1 MAPEQTGNKK
11 REEPAPQKAAEGS
24 SSPSSSSPGSSSPG
38 SSSPGSAAVHADGPQ
53 PPKKPKRMVVRRS
66 LVDYLRGREV
76 GAPGRAGLSGFDSE
90 LHGFAVRKLPEL
102 LRERELSL
110 GTVDKVFASQ
120 WLNAR
125 QVVCGTKCNTLF
137 VVDVRS
143 SQVTRIPL
151 IRDRGHPPARAQPGC
166 GIHAVQLNPS
176 KTLLATGGENPNS
189 LAVYWLPTLDPFPR
203 RRQHFPPGTASPLH
217 RCRAPPMLRSPA
229 RDSSPGSPALSSH
242 AAPRPPPGMAPEQTG
257 NKKREEPA
265 PQKAAEGSSSL
276 SSSSLS
282 SSSPGSS
289 SPGSA
294 AVHADGPQPP
304 KKPKRMVVRRSLV
317 DYLRGREVGAPGRAG
332 LSGFDSELHGFAVRK
347 LPELLRERELSLG
360 TVDKVFASQWLNAR
374 QVVCGTKCNTLFVV
388 DVRSSQVTRIP
399 LIRDR
404 GHPPAR
410 AQPGCGI
417 HAVQLNPSKTLLA
430 TGGENPNSLAVYWLP
445 TLDPLCLGDHGHK
458 DWIFAI
464 AWMSDTVVV
473 SGSRDGTLGIWK
485 IDPDVFRSSIAWRN
499 PAELSVYAHIRP
511 AEVEDVRRAATNPR
525 NCKVGAVAFSAK
537 RQELGAVTMDGYFH
551 LWKAQNTLSKLLYIR
566 LPYCR
571 ENVCLTYCD
580 ELSLYAVG
588 SQSHVSFLDLRQ
600 GHQSIRYLCS
610 REGGTGVRSLSFYEH
625 IVTVGTGHGSLLFY
639 DIRAQKFLEEKVSDS
654 QHSSPRPT
662 GRRFRLICGRGWL
675 NQDDL
680 QMNDLSALDEL
691 PSALYTHCYNWPEMK
706 LFVAGGPLPSSLR
719 GNYAGLWS

>member
-1 MAPEQTGNKK
+1 
-11 REEPAPQKAAEGS
+11 
-24 SSPSSSSPGSSSPG
+24 
-38 SSSPGSAAVHADGPQ
+38 
-53 PPKKPKRMVVRRS
+53 
-66 LVDYLRGREV
+66 
-76 GAPGRAGLSGFDSE
+76 
-90 LHGFAVRKLPEL
+90 
-102 LRERELSL
+102 
-110 GTVDKVFASQ
+110 
-120 WLNAR
+120 
-125 QVVCGTKCNTLF
+125 
-137 VVDVRS
+137 
-143 SQVTRIPL
+143 
-151 IRDRGHPPARAQPGC
+151 
-166 GIHAVQLNPS
+166 
-176 KTLLATGGENPNS
+176 
-189 LAVYWLPTLDPFPR
+189 
-203 RRQHFPPGTASPLH
+203 
-217 RCRAPPMLRSPA
+217 MLRSPV

-404 GHPPAR
+404 RHTPAR
-410 AQPGCGI
+410 AQLGCGI